1 MTDDRSMFRTWW
13 RDPVDYRGLVETFES
28 HGALGRFKF
37 MLGAGGLVMLLIAVL
52 ASVAQG
58 DVAGWV
64 GQVQGGVEATVAGLW
79 TLRWW
84 FLPWPREA
92 ESIAWIVIFDIDTT
106 ANDLLVHD
114 RVVGV
119 LGVVL
124 LTAMGAY
131 VTVFHGPRVL
141 ALHVGWTILTSVVL
155 AFLMFRGELADST
168 RSTQD
173 AASRQPQDLALGLAV
188 VLVMLVVVGVMLPF
202 VQFCH
207 WLLRAD
213 AQSDPLTGLLN
224 RRGLDSYLSS
234 HIVHCRQESAYVAT
248 LDMDR
253 FKAVN
258 DTFGHPFG
266 DEVLTR
272 TAQRLREA
280 VESDALIARTGGE
293 EFVIVGCLREDAAA
307 VGERLRSAIETMPDL
322 PLPITASVG
331 IAVLEGTR
339 TTSSDDVATYR
350 RLLRRSDSAMYRAKR
365 RGGNAVAI
373 AGQDEP
379 PPARLRRKPAG
390 VPEIRPVSTSDD
402 LGLSSGS
409 LGPPA

>member
-1 MTDDRSMFRTWW
+1 MFRTWW
-13 RDPVDYRGLVETFES
+13 RDPVDYRALVETFES

-64 GQVQGGVEATVAGLW
+64 GDVQGGVEATVAGLW

-84 FLPWPREA
+84 FLPWPREI
-92 ESIAWIVIFDIDTT
+92 ESLVWIVLFDIDTT

-131 VTVFHGPRVL
+131 VTVFHSPRIL
-141 ALHVGWTILTSVVL
+141 ALHVGWTLLTSVVL
-155 AFLMFRGELADST
+155 AFLMFRGELADAT
-168 RSTQD
+168 RAGGGHQ
-173 AASRQPQDLALGLAV
+173 REDLALGLAV

-213 AQSDPLTGLLN
+213 ALSDPLTGLLN

-234 HIVHCRQESAYVAT
+234 HIVHCRRESAYVAT

-266 DEVLTR
+266 DEVLMR

-280 VESDALIARTGGE
+280 ADSDALIARTGGE
-293 EFVIVGCLREDAAA
+293 EFVIVGCLYEDAAT
-307 VGERLRSAIETMPDL
+307 VGERLRKAIETMPGL
-322 PLPITASVG
+322 PLAITASVG
-331 IAVLEGTR
+331 IAVLDG
-339 TTSSDDVATYR
+339 SSTADPNNVATYR

-365 RGGNAVAI
+365 RGGNAVAV

-379 PPARLRRKPAG
+379 LPGRPRRKPSG
-390 VPEIRPVSTSDD
+390 VPEIHPAVATDEI
-402 LGLSSGS
+402 GLPSGS
-409 LGPPA
+409 LRPPT

>member
-1 MTDDRSMFRTWW
+1 MFRTWW
-13 RDPVDYRGLVETFES
+13 RDPVDYRALVETFES

-52 ASVAQG
+52 ASIAQG

-64 GQVQGGVEATVAGLW
+64 GQVQGAVEATVAGLW
-79 TLRWW
+79 TVRWW
-84 FLPWPREA
+84 FLPWPREI
-92 ESIAWIVIFDIDTT
+92 ESLGWIVLFDIDTT

-131 VTVFHGPRVL
+131 VTVFHGPRIL
-141 ALHVGWTILTSVVL
+141 ALHVGWTLLTSVVL
-155 AFLMFRGELADST
+155 AFLMFHGELAGG
-168 RSTQD
+168 
-173 AASRQPQDLALGLAV
+173 AADHRWEDLALGLAV

-213 AQSDPLTGLLN
+213 ALSDPLTGLLN
-224 RRGLDSYLSS
+224 RRGLDARLSA
-234 HIVHCRQESAYVAT
+234 HIVHCRRESAFVAT
-248 LDMDR
+248 VDMDR
-253 FKAVN
+253 FKSVN

-266 DEVLTR
+266 DEVLIR
-272 TAQRLREA
+272 TAQRIREA
-280 VESDALIARTGGE
+280 VDSDALIARTGGE
-293 EFVIVGCLREDAAA
+293 EFVIVGCLREEAAA
-307 VGERLRSAIETMPDL
+307 VGERLRRAIESMPGL
-322 PLPITASVG
+322 PLAITASVG
-331 IAVLEGTR
+331 IAVL
-339 TTSSDDVATYR
+339 DDSRAGGPYNVACYR
-350 RLLRRSDSAMYRAKR
+350 RLLRGSDSAMYRAKR

-379 PPARLRRKPAG
+379 LPRSRRKPSG
-390 VPEIRPVSTSDD
+390 VPEIHPTAVAEEFGLPTHSVRPPV
-402 LGLSSGS
+402 
-409 LGPPA
+409 

>member
-1 MTDDRSMFRTWW
+1 MTGDRSMFRTWW

-64 GQVQGGVEATVAGLW
+64 GDVQGGVEATVAGLW

-84 FLPWPREA
+84 FLPWPRET
-92 ESIAWIVIFDIDTT
+92 ESIIWIVLFDIDTT

-141 ALHVGWTILTSVVL
+141 ALHVGWTILTSIVL
-155 AFLMFRGELADST
+155 AFLMFRGELADAT
-168 RSTQD
+168 RSQQAD
-173 AASRQPQDLALGLAV
+173 RSREDLALGIAV

-224 RRGLDSYLSS
+224 RRGLDTYLSS
-234 HIVHCRQESAYVAT
+234 HIVHCRRESAYVAT

-307 VGERLRSAIETMPDL
+307 VGERLRGAIESMPDL
-322 PLPITASVG
+322 PVAITASVG

-339 TTSSDDVATYR
+339 SDNPYDLAAYR

-373 AGQDEP
+373 AGKDEP
-379 PPARLRRKPAG
+379 PPARPRRKPSG
-390 VPEIRPVSTSDD
+390 VPEIHPAATTDEI
-402 LGLSSGS
+402 GLPSASP
-409 LGPPA
+409 GPHS

>member
-1 MTDDRSMFRTWW
+1 MFRTWW
-13 RDPVDYRGLVETFES
+13 RDPVDYRALVETFES

-52 ASVAQG
+52 ASIAQG

-64 GQVQGGVEATVAGLW
+64 GQVQGAVEATVAGLW
-79 TLRWW
+79 TVRWW
-84 FLPWPREA
+84 FLPWPRET
-92 ESIAWIVIFDIDTT
+92 ESLVWIVLFDIDTT

-131 VTVFHGPRVL
+131 VTVFHGPRIL
-141 ALHVGWTILTSVVL
+141 ALHVGWTLLTSVVL
-155 AFLMFRGELADST
+155 AFLMFRGELAGGEPNH
-168 RSTQD
+168 QWE
-173 AASRQPQDLALGLAV
+173 DLALGLAV

-213 AQSDPLTGLLN
+213 ALSDPLTGLLN
-224 RRGLDSYLSS
+224 RRGLDARLSA
-234 HIVHCRQESAYVAT
+234 HIVHCRRASAFVAT

-266 DEVLTR
+266 DEVLIR
-272 TAQRLREA
+272 TAQRIRAA
-280 VESDALIARTGGE
+280 VDSDALIARTGGE

-307 VGERLRSAIETMPDL
+307 VGERLRLAIESMPDL
-322 PLPITASVG
+322 PLAITASVG
-331 IAVLEGTR
+331 IAVLDDSR
-339 TTSSDDVATYR
+339 TSSPYNTATYR
-350 RLLRRSDSAMYRAKR
+350 RLLRGSDSAMYRAKR

-379 PPARLRRKPAG
+379 LPRPRRKPSG
-390 VPEIRPVSTSDD
+390 VPEIHAATAADEFGLHTRSVRPPV
-402 LGLSSGS
+402 
-409 LGPPA
+409 

>member
-1 MTDDRSMFRTWW
+1 MFRTWW
-13 RDPVDYRGLVETFES
+13 RDPVDYRALVETFES

-37 MLGAGGLVMLLIAVL
+37 MLGSGGLVMLLIAVL

-64 GQVQGGVEATVAGLW
+64 GNVQGGVEATVAGLW

-84 FLPWPREA
+84 FLPWPREV
-92 ESIAWIVIFDIDTT
+92 ESLAWIVLFDIDTT

-131 VTVFHGPRVL
+131 VTVFHGPRIL
-141 ALHVGWTILTSVVL
+141 ALQVGWTMLTSVVL
-155 AFLMFRGELADST
+155 AFLMFRGELADAT
-168 RSTQD
+168 RDGQ
-173 AASRQPQDLALGLAV
+173 AAGQQHRDLALGLAV

-213 AQSDPLTGLLN
+213 ALSDPLTGLLN
-224 RRGLDSYLSS
+224 RRGLDTYLSA
-234 HIVHCRQESAYVAT
+234 HILNCRGESAYVAT
-248 LDMDR
+248 VDMDR

-266 DEVLTR
+266 DEVLMLA
-272 TAQRLREA
+272 AQRIRA
-280 VESDALIARTGGE
+280 AADVDALIARTGGE
-293 EFVIVGCLREDAAA
+293 EFVIVGCLRDDAAN
-307 VGERLRSAIETMPDL
+307 VGERLRNAIETMPDL
-322 PLPITASVG
+322 PMAVTASVG
-331 IAVLEGTR
+331 IAVLDGSR
-339 TTSSDDVATYR
+339 TSGPYNVTTYR
-350 RLLRRSDSAMYRAKR
+350 RLLRGSDSAMYRAKR

-379 PPARLRRKPAG
+379 PPTRPRRKPSG
-390 VPEIRPVSTSDD
+390 FPEIHPPTPADEIE
-402 LGLSSGS
+402 LPSSS
-409 LGPPA
+409 AVPPA

>member
-1 MTDDRSMFRTWW
+1 MFRTWW
-13 RDPVDYRGLVETFES
+13 RDPVDYRALVETFES

-64 GQVQGGVEATVAGLW
+64 GQVQGGVEATVAGAW

-84 FLPWPREA
+84 FLPWPRER
-92 ESIAWIVIFDIDTT
+92 ESLAWIVLFDIDTT

-114 RVVGV
+114 RVIGV

-131 VTVFHGPRVL
+131 VTVFHGPRIL
-141 ALHVGWTILTSVVL
+141 ALHIGWTLLTSIVL
-155 AFLMFRGELADST
+155 AALMVNGTLA
-168 RSTQD
+168 
-173 AASRQPQDLALGLAV
+173 AAGHPDGDHRKEDLALGLAV
-188 VLVMLVVVGVMLPF
+188 ILVMLVVVGVMLPF

-213 AQSDPLTGLLN
+213 ALSDPLTALLN
-224 RRGLDSYLSS
+224 RRGLDAHLSA
-234 HIVHCRQESAYVAT
+234 HLVHCRGGSAYVAT

-272 TAQRLREA
+272 TAQRLREVVDA
-280 VESDALIARTGGE
+280 DALLARTGGE
-293 EFVIVGCLREDAAA
+293 EFVVVGCLREDAAA
-307 VGERLRSAIETMPDL
+307 LGERLRRAIETMPDL
-322 PLPITASVG
+322 PVRITASVG
-331 IAVLEGTR
+331 VAVLDGDPYTAS
-339 TTSSDDVATYR
+339 TFR
-350 RLLRRSDSAMYRAKR
+350 RLLRSSDSAMYRAKR
-365 RGGNAVAI
+365 RGGNAVAV
-373 AGQDEP
+373 AGKDESLSRP
-379 PPARLRRKPAG
+379 RRKVAG
-390 VPEIRPVSTSDD
+390 VPEILPTMICDDVGESTESMRPPV
-402 LGLSSGS
+402 
-409 LGPPA
+409 